1 MTADIEEILSTIMPA
16 EMYAESRHE
25 TPYIFDLHKDNKS
38 LLYFGTR
45 HIRDPKSPLLSEISG
60 KFKLFTPDVVFVEGI
75 SVPEGRPDFNRRLK
89 EASED
94 EVVERMGESGF
105 LAKMAVEAD
114 IDWLSP
120 EPTDAELYKYLL
132 EEGFTR
138 DEIAAWNLFH
148 ILPQYNRQLQHEGF
162 EKYAEPFIAKFR
174 EATSWPDFDY
184 SYQYAL
190 QAGEKIIGKTIDTEN
205 APEALDYVDPIPW
218 PEKKANQ
225 TKLNRA
231 SEAASRFRDRNI
243 IRTIANAL
251 QKYDRVFVLY
261 GSSHAFMQ
269 ESAIRKIFEF
279 YNK

>member
-1 MTADIEEILSTIMPA
+1 MPA